1 MSNRR
6 LMWQL
11 YPPVLAITLVSV
23 FTVAIVAVEAME
35 DLYEDEI
42 ARDLLIRATLV
53 EAPVADILQR
63 GAVDELRLAIS
74 PLASQTRTRLTVVL
88 PSGVVVADSEEAPA
102 NMTDHSARPEI
113 QAVLQ
118 SRSPS
123 TAQRRSATLDSD
135 MVYAAVPVMVGDEMA
150 AILRAS
156 VPLIAVRDRVRA
168 LYGQLVAG
176 VVATTLLMALLS
188 LVVARRI
195 GRPLDQLRIGA
206 ERFAQGNLDQRLEVP
221 ETREMGV
228 VAEAM
233 NDMAEQLNDR
243 IQLVSR
249 QRNELEA
256 VLSSME
262 EGVLAIDT
270 RERLISINGAA
281 AAMLNINAFRSQG
294 RLMQE
299 VVRNTGLQRFI
310 QRALASHLPVEDEL
324 ELHDDSRRRSV
335 HAHGAVLRD
344 AAGAIIGALVVLHDV
359 STVRRLER
367 VRRDFVANVSHEL
380 RTPVTSIKGF
390 VETLLDSDLHDEE
403 QVRRFLSIIAGQA
416 DRLQAIIE
424 DLLSLSRLEQD
435 TGQPLVAF
443 ESQDVRDVL
452 AEAVKACEGQAAA
465 KGIRIDVQCED
476 GLIAR
481 VNSQLLEQAIIN
493 LVDNATKY
501 SAADTRVH
509 VEGVRA
515 GNEVIISVRDQG
527 CGIER
532 KYLSRIFERFY
543 RVDRARSRKL
553 GGTGL
558 GLSIVK
564 HIVQVHGGY
573 VQVESEPGAGS
584 TFTIHLPQE

>member
-11 YPPVLAITLVSV
+11 YPPVLAITLLSV

-88 PSGVVVADSEEAPA
+88 PSGVVVADSEEDPA
-102 NMTDHSARPEI
+102 NMSDHSARPEI
-113 QAVLQ
+113 QAVLR
-118 SRSPS
+118 SRGPS

-135 MVYAAVPVMVGDEMA
+135 MVYAAVPVIVGDEMIA
-150 AILRAS
+150 VLRAAE
-156 VPLIAVRDRVRA
+156 PLIAVRDRVRA

-195 GRPLDQLRIGA
+195 GRPLEQLRIGA

-243 IQLVSR
+243 IQAVSR

-299 VVRNTGLQRFI
+299 VVRNTDLQRFI
-310 QRALASHLPVEDEL
+310 QRSLTSHLPVQGEL
-324 ELHDDSRRRSV
+324 DLHDDSSSRSV

-344 AAGAIIGALVVLHDV
+344 AGGAIIGALVVLHDV
-359 STVRRLER
+359 STLRRLER

-452 AEAVKACEGQAAA
+452 VEAVKACEAQAAA

-515 GNEVIISVRDQG
+515 GNEVIVSVRDQG

-532 KYLSRIFERFY
+532 KHLPRIFERFY